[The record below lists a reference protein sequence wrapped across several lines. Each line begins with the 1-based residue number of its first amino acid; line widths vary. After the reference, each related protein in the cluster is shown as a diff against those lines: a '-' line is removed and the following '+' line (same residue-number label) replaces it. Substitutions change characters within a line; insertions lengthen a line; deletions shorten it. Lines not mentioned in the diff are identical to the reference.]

1 MNMDKGNTKTMLGKS
16 GARIELSFL
25 IKFNL
30 ISEYIDLGFF
40 SSFYCI
46 FIVQEKYAI
55 MTRYQHKWHYM

>member
-1 MNMDKGNTKTMLGKS
+1 MGYDDEYDKNNTKTMLGKT

-25 IKFNL
+25 IKFFFNL

-46 FIVQEKYAI
+46 FIVHREICQ
-55 MTRYQHKWHYM
+55 